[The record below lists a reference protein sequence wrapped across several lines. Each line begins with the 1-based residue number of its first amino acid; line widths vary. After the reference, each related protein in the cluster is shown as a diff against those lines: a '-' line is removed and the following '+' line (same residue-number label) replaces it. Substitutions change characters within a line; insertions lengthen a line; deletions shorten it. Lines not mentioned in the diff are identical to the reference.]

1 MPSKEEIVRLFG
13 EFGSLNEKETKLV
26 TDTRSVQIV
35 YMKAADAEA
44 AFRSSVS
51 RSPFGVE
58 TVDYQLQHPSSDSKS
73 HESHPK
79 LSLSTD
85 RAPHRQ
91 DISTPPTGDVMLDVR
106 VIMRKLEIMTAI
118 LENYHSK
125 FSPEEKSS
133 LKDEMKR
140 LMESVETASEKVRVM
155 AEST

>member
-1 MPSKEEIVRLFG
+1 
-13 EFGSLNEKETKLV
+13 
-26 TDTRSVQIV
+26 
-35 YMKAADAEA
+35 MKAADAEA

-51 RSPFGVE
+51 QRPFGVE
-58 TVDYQLQHPSSDSKS
+58 NVDYQVQYPSSGSKS

-79 LSLSTD
+79 LSPPTD
-85 RAPHRQ
+85 RAPHKQ
-91 DISTPPTGDVMLDVR
+91 DLSTPTGDVMLDVR

-125 FSPEEKSS
+125 FSPKEKSS